1 MYDLWLYE
9 LMVHLKVPM
18 KWSDPTVYLDL
29 GGVRNHGQVMADL
42 NDIILRARYFKWMQ
56 DLSIKPNLSLYLL
69 GITQRS

>member
-29 GGVRNHGQVMADL
+29 GGVRNPSQVMAWQ
-42 NDIILRARYFKWMQ
+42 I
-56 DLSIKPNLSLYLL
+56 
-69 GITQRS
+69 